1 MSQNKDHTTPPRA
14 EEALANTEHL
24 NGDVEAR
31 ARFYLGAA
39 HSHLDTAWRTLN
51 EALDLTQAT
60 GIRQKVNVSREH
72 IRELAQMK
80 GSDLEVLEVTGK
92 SEGWTDEELSALKA
106 RVEKVHDEAMKAAA
120 EAEKE
125 ASKYI
130 PQPNGTDV
138 GNVARVMLNHD
149 DEDDEQNV

>member
-1 MSQNKDHTTPPRA
+1 MNQSKDHATPPRA
-14 EEALANTEHL
+14 EEALANTEYL

-60 GIRQKVNVSREH
+60 GVRQKVNVSREH
-72 IRELAQMK
+72 IQELARMK
-80 GSDLEVLEVTGK
+80 GSDLEVLVVTGRSK
-92 SEGWTDEELSALKA
+92 GWSDEELSAVKA
-106 RVEKVHDEAMKAAA
+106 RVEKVHDEAMKAAI
-120 EAEKE
+120 EAGN
-125 ASKYI
+125 AANTDS
-130 PQPNGTDV
+130 PQPKETDM

-149 DEDDEQNV
+149 DEDDGQNV

>member
-92 SEGWTDEELSALKA
+92 SGGWTDEELSTMSKTCRDTPSSDRDNWR
-106 RVEKVHDEAMKAAA
+106 RVNPRQQ
-120 EAEKE
+120 
-125 ASKYI
+125 S
-130 PQPNGTDV
+130 QG
-138 GNVARVMLNHD
+138 LL
-149 DEDDEQNV
+149 